1 MIELRNVSCPAGK
14 PILKNVNLL
23 LRRGEITGIIG
34 RAGSGKSMLLRLL
47 SLAGGSGGKASGE
60 IRFKNRDEELVLKKE
75 ALRLITLHDG
85 AAPENMDQR
94 LYDFLLL
101 SRLPYK
107 PLFRP
112 FHEHDL
118 NIVDRY
124 IDFFRLREYT
134 DSPLGYLSESRL
146 HSALLAFSFIRESD
160 LLLIDNPTA
169 LLDPAAVKLLYRE
182 LTRYVMNGDRAIV
195 LASQDITFIA
205 QTADRVIVLDDG
217 MVAADGGVGIIDG
230 ELMKKHFSTDVSV
243 SKNIYNG
250 RPMIHIFSDN

>member
-1 MIELRNVSCPAGK
+1 MIELRNVSSPAGR
-14 PILKNVNLL
+14 PVLKNMSLA
-23 LRRGEITGIIG
+23 LRRGEITGVIG
-34 RAGSGKSMLLRLL
+34 RAGAGKSMLLRLL
-47 SLAGGSGGKASGE
+47 SLSGGSGGRAGGE
-60 IRFKNRDEELVLKKE
+60 ILFKNRNEELVLKKE

-118 NIVDRY
+118 NMVDRY
-124 IDFFRLREYT
+124 IDFFRLREFANH
-134 DSPLGYLSESRL
+134 PLGSLSESRL
-146 HSALLAFSFIRESD
+146 RSALLAFSFIRESD

-205 QTADRVIVLDDG
+205 QTADRVIVLEDG
-217 MVAADGGVGIIDG
+217 MVAADGGAGIIDG
-230 ELMKKHFSTDVSV
+230 ELLKKHFGTDVSV